1 MISFNNK
8 FIPLPKWIKYDKN
21 KNKYVLIKSDKNDE

>member
-1 MISFNNK
+1 MK